1 MGFARLRRGYLR
13 GPWRARG
20 GAGEPRSLGSSV
32 DDGPF
37 REGGIERRP
46 SAREQ
51 IGEACRASGTAET
64 RQQGGR
70 GDSAAASPARPSHR
84 FPRPRLSRGPFL
96 MAPARAAL
104 GVKGNRSRAQ
114 VSTPS
119 RVSGRPLGFA
129 GAAAAA

>member
-70 GDSAAASPARPSHR
+70 GIRP
-84 FPRPRLSRGPFL
+84 PRPLPDPVIAFLVLVSPVGLS
-96 MAPARAAL
+96 
-104 GVKGNRSRAQ
+104 
-114 VSTPS
+114 
-119 RVSGRPLGFA
+119 
-129 GAAAAA
+129 